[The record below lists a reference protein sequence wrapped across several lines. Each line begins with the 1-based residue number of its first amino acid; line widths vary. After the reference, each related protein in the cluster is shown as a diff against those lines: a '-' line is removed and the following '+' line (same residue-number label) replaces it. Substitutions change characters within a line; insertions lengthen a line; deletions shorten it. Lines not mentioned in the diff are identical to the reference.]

1 MDGVIEKAKYLDFNG
16 LKKYD
21 ELIKSYIELGN
32 KSLANA
38 SDVSALLIDVAALK
52 AIDHDAY
59 ISADVELENTL
70 KGYIDTKMDSK
81 QDVIADL
88 DTIRAN
94 AALGATALQEVPAE
108 YVTETELEGK
118 GYSTEGYVD
127 EKVAA
132 LVNGA
137 PETLDTLD
145 ELAAA
150 LKDNADIVDVLTNS
164 IGAKQNVIDDLD
176 TIRANAAKGATAL
189 QEVPAEYVT
198 ETELEGKGYATTTQ
212 VNAKQDAIADLADI
226 RANAAKG
233 ATALQEVPAE
243 YVTETELEGKGYLT
257 ESDLVFATNDD
268 VDGLF
273 A

>member
-1 MDGVIEKAKYLDFNG
+1 MGEVISKNKYLDFNG
-16 LKKYD
+16 LEKYD
-21 ELIKSYIELGN
+21 KLIKSYIALAN

-38 SDVSALLIDVAALK
+38 SDVSALQIDVAALK
-52 AIDHDAY
+52 EIDHDAY
-59 ISADVELENTL
+59 ISADKELETSI
-70 KGYIDTKMDSK
+70 KEYINGKVNLK
-81 QDVIADL
+81 QDVIEDL
-88 DTIRAN
+88 DVIRSG
-94 AALGATALQEVPAE
+94 AAKGATALQAIPDE

-127 EKVAA
+127 AKVAA
-132 LVNGA
+132 LVDGA
-137 PETLDTLD
+137 PETLNTLD

-164 IGAKQNVIDDLD
+164 IGTKQDTISDLD
-176 TIRANAAKGATAL
+176 T
-189 QEVPAEYVT
+189 
-198 ETELEGKGYATTTQ
+198 
-212 VNAKQDAIADLADI
+212 I

>member
-88 DTIRAN
+88 DTIRSG
-94 AALGATALQEVPAE
+94 AAAGSTALQTVPSE
-108 YVTETELEGK
+108 YITESELTGK
-118 GYSTEGYVD
+118 EYTTTSQVEN
-127 EKVAA
+127 
-132 LVNGA
+132 LI
-137 PETLDTLD
+137 
-145 ELAAA
+145 
-150 LKDNADIVDVLTNS
+150 DNAVVTSTASDSDIDSLF
-164 IGAKQNVIDDLD
+164 
-176 TIRANAAKGATAL
+176 TI
-189 QEVPAEYVT
+189 
-198 ETELEGKGYATTTQ
+198 
-212 VNAKQDAIADLADI
+212 
-226 RANAAKG
+226 
-233 ATALQEVPAE
+233 
-243 YVTETELEGKGYLT
+243 
-257 ESDLVFATNDD
+257 
-268 VDGLF
+268 
-273 A
+273 